1 MKTHKKT
8 QSEQTWA
15 VAVACGL
22 GRSNRG
28 GSVVAGRG
36 EIGEWRK
43 RSAMEEENG
52 EWRKMG
58 DRRCGFV
65 VAGLGGSVMASWVGY
80 VSATIR
86 LLEPAPVRFP
96 LFFLDLGLRIWS
108 STTHLWLH

>member
-1 MKTHKKT
+1 M
-8 QSEQTWA
+8 
-15 VAVACGL
+15 
-22 GRSNRG
+22 GRSKRG

-65 VAGLGGSVMASWVGY
+65 VAGLGGSVMGELGRVMFLCS
-80 VSATIR
+80 VSCLPPS
-86 LLEPAPVRFP
+86 LLFNGVFGRTGSG
-96 LFFLDLGLRIWS
+96 FFA
-108 STTHLWLH
+108 